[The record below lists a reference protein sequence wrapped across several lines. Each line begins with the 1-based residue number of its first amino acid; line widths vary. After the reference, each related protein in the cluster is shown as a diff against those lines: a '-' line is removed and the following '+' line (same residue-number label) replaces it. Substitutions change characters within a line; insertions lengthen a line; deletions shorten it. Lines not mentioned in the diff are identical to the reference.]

1 MTSIITTS
9 RCQRGDAAPFRIESY
24 LIFVLT
30 RRHPFVFPHPSIF
43 PHSKRRWTNFCSTQ
57 SLKGPQ
63 KGRIITIGTSEL
75 QHFSPG
81 GKAVEVLLSRAN
93 RTSGG
98 RDLSWMKTEPPGG
111 KHLLRPREELGK
123 SPNSDAWWLYHTR
136 LSHSYCLFCS
146 EKKCGTWE
154 LWLSCLVTHREK
166 CCNPKRGFYSSLQV
180 LHQSA

>member
-1 MTSIITTS
+1 MQLHSGSNHIWYLCWLADILLFSLILQFFLILNDVGQTSV
-9 RCQRGDAAPFRIESY
+9 P
-24 LIFVLT
+24 
-30 RRHPFVFPHPSIF
+30 P
-43 PHSKRRWTNFCSTQ
+43 

-75 QHFSPG
+75 LQFSPG